1 MKCYSMYLAAGLCT
15 LAPTA
20 GAGPAT
26 LDAIMPPPGLYRVST
41 EAVHGAHGP
50 GVQARQDGASGA
62 ETVRVPNQVPNQVPN
77 PDGAA
82 MVKNLAG
89 TGPVTRCV
97 PDRKAIM
104 PVPPGCTATAPTVV
118 DSAAHLAS
126 QCYGA
131 TIAMVIRKTG
141 PRTWTYRTTVSRPA
155 AAGADPY
162 GGLPIPRAVL
172 ENAAAHAPTAEQ
184 RAGAARLLAEHP
196 AQPPVQPTP
205 PGAAAGGGRQAS
217 TIVQVA
223 TRIADSCGATR

>member
-15 LAPTA
+15 LAVTA

-41 EAVHGAHGP
+41 EAAHGAHGP

-62 ETVRVPNQVPNQVPN
+62 ETIRVPNPG
-77 PDGAA
+77 GAA

-97 PDRKAIM
+97 PDRKAVM

-118 DSAAHLAS
+118 DGAAHLAS
-126 QCYGA
+126 QCDGA

-155 AAGADPY
+155 AGGADPY
-162 GGLPIPRAVL
+162 GGLPMPRAVL

-196 AQPPVQPTP
+196 AQPPVQPMSP
-205 PGAAAGGGRQAS
+205 RAAAGGTPQAS